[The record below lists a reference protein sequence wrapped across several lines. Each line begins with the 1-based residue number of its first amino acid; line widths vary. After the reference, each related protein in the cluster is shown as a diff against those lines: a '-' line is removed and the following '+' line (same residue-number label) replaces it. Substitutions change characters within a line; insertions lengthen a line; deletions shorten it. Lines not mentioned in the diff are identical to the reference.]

1 MRTMFDLAIG
11 GRCRIERQLAK
22 QRLMSTAKRQ
32 ESKESYIPP
41 LRFHALTP
49 AYDALIRWTCAE
61 NEFREVIVRALEDH
75 PFSRVIDVGCG
86 TGSLLMALHRRFPTA
101 HLTGLDADESS
112 LRLAAGKLAGAGA
125 VVDLLPA
132 DARHLPF
139 PNDSADAITCS
150 LFFHHLDDE
159 TKVTVLREIRRCLSP
174 RGLVVIADWDRA
186 SSVVTRTL
194 FHTVRILDGFAVT
207 RAHARGEFQ
216 DVIIR
221 AGLAARPIASIV
233 APLGQITVWSCRK

>member
-1 MRTMFDLAIG
+1 
-11 GRCRIERQLAK
+11 
-22 QRLMSTAKRQ
+22 MSKAKRQ
-32 ESKESYIPP
+32 ETKESYIPP

-61 NEFREVIVRALEDH
+61 NEFREVMVRALADH

-86 TGSLLMALHRRFPTA
+86 TGSLLMALHWRFPTA
-101 HLTGLDADESS
+101 HLTGLDADASS

-159 TKVTVLREIRRCLSP
+159 AKVTVLREIRRCLSP
-174 RGLVVIADWDRA
+174 GGLVVIADWDRA
-186 SSVVTRTL
+186 SSFVTRTL
-194 FHTVRILDGFAVT
+194 FTAVRVLDGFAVT
-207 RAHARGEFQ
+207 RAHALGEFQ

-221 AGLAARPIASIV
+221 AGFSASPIASIV
-233 APLGQITVWSCRK
+233 APLGQITVWSCHK

>member
-1 MRTMFDLAIG
+1 
-11 GRCRIERQLAK
+11 
-22 QRLMSTAKRQ
+22 MSAAEQ
-32 ESKESYIPP
+32 QGSKNPYIPA

-61 NEFREVIVRALEDH
+61 NEFREAMVRSLADR

-101 HLTGLDADESS
+101 HLTGLDADEGA
-112 LRLAAGKLAGAGA
+112 LRLAAGKLASMGA
-125 VVDLLPA
+125 VIDLLPA

-150 LFFHHLDDE
+150 LFFHHLNDLSK
-159 TKVTVLREIRRCLSP
+159 TAVLREIHRCLSP
-174 RGLVVIADWDRA
+174 SGTLVIADWDRG
-186 SSVVTRTL
+186 SSVVTRIL
-194 FHTVRILDGFAVT
+194 FNTVRVLDGFAVT
-207 RAHARGEFQ
+207 RAHAAGEFQ

-221 AGLAARPIASIV
+221 AGLAANPIVSIV
-233 APLGQITVWSCRK
+233 APLGQITVWSCHK